1 MSERPVL
8 RPRAYLASAL
18 GFVALGLVMGLALSG
33 TLQWNPTPLAQSSTV
48 LTAATPAT
56 ALESPFTSVVER
68 AIPAVVLIETKRTVG
83 RGGSSGED
91 DPMDMFR
98 RLFPEGRQ
106 PQQTPRTMP
115 ASGSGFIIDA
125 SGKILTN
132 AHVVRD
138 AEEITVTLSDKR
150 QYKAKVVGQDRG
162 TDIAIIQLQNVH
174 GGFPTLP
181 LGDSDAIRVGDW
193 ALAVGTP
200 LGELQGTVTAGII
213 SAKGRSALNIMGGGP
228 DYQDFI
234 QTDAAINFGNSGGP
248 LMNIRGEAVGINT
261 AINTAG
267 QGIGFAI
274 PINLAKHIAEQL
286 VSHGK
291 VVRGYIGVLPGEL
304 TPDLA
309 ESFGLASNEGV
320 VVSQIVPDSPAAR
333 GGLREGDVITAFDG
347 RRIKDVTDFRLR
359 VADEAVNKKVKVD
372 AIREGKPL
380 TVYVT
385 MADRDVMLA
394 SQGQPG
400 GRSGGNDAAP
410 GAANGLGLEVR
421 SMNERERDDYRG
433 DGVIVQDVTEGSPAD
448 DNGIAPGD
456 IILQV
461 NGSSVTDRAAFASI
475 LRRARSN
482 ANRPV
487 RLLVGRLGDD
497 GRMQTSFKALRF
509 SSP

>member
-1 MSERPVL
+1 
-8 RPRAYLASAL
+8 
-18 GFVALGLVMGLALSG
+18 
-33 TLQWNPTPLAQSSTV
+33 
-48 LTAATPAT
+48 
-56 ALESPFTSVVER
+56 
-68 AIPAVVLIETKRTVG
+68 
-83 RGGSSGED
+83 
-91 DPMDMFR
+91 
-98 RLFPEGRQ
+98 
-106 PQQTPRTMP
+106 
-115 ASGSGFIIDA
+115 
-125 SGKILTN
+125 
-132 AHVVRD
+132 
-138 AEEITVTLSDKR
+138 
-150 QYKAKVVGQDRG
+150 VGQDRG
-162 TDIAIIQLQNVH
+162 TDIAVIQLQNVH
-174 GGFPTLP
+174 GGFPILP

-193 ALAVGTP
+193 AIAVGTP

-274 PINLAKHIAEQL
+274 PINLARHIAEQL

-333 GGLREGDVITAFDG
+333 AGLREGDVITAFDG

-359 VADEAVNKKVKVD
+359 VADEAVNKRVKVD
-372 AIREGKPL
+372 AIRNGQPL
-380 TVYVT
+380 SVVVT
-385 MADRDVMLA
+385 LADRDVMLA
-394 SQGQPG
+394 SQQGTPG
-400 GRSGGNDAAP
+400 KPGADDAAP
-410 GAANGLGLEVR
+410 SAASGLGLEVR
-421 SMNERERDDYRG
+421 SMNERERGDYREQ
-433 DGVIVQDVTEGSPAD
+433 GVIVQDVTEGSPAD
-448 DNGIAPGD
+448 DNGIVPGD
-456 IILQV
+456 IILQA
-461 NGSSVTDRAAFASI
+461 NGTPVTDRAAFASI
-475 LRRARSN
+475 VRRARAN